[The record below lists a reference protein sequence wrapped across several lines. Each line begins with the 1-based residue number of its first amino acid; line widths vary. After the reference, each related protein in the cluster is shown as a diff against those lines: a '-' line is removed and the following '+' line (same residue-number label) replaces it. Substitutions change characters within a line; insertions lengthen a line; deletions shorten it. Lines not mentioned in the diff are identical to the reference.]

1 MTHPNGRTTHL
12 GERAAHPDERIAP
25 KAPTGAEAPSVCA
38 SEIARDASR
47 RTSSRRQ
54 RAVAGAV
61 AVCAAALIATSAC
74 FLFVPADHNDIG
86 SLFATTTE
94 AASQRGQDD
103 AENADAPDEGRNDDA
118 AREEAD
124 AGSQTAFGAAPSS
137 DGGTS
142 SPSGAGTATSPDTG
156 ESADSVELPDGGA
169 SEPSPSQ
176 AATVT
181 VSVTVSSSAVGGS
194 VSGSARPTFPQGATA
209 YDALCAVGLSVNA
222 ERTSY
227 GIYVAAV
234 GGLAQKEHGGKS
246 GWMYSVN
253 GVVPMTSCGN
263 YILRDGDDVQWYYV
277 M

>member
-103 AENADAPDEGRNDDA
+103 AENADAPDGFADCLWRCAFIRRRHVFPFRCGHGDF
-118 AREEAD
+118 ARYWGICGLRRIARWRGFRTESIA
-124 AGSQTAFGAAPSS
+124 
-137 DGGTS
+137 
-142 SPSGAGTATSPDTG
+142 SGN
-156 ESADSVELPDGGA
+156 
-169 SEPSPSQ
+169 
-176 AATVT
+176 
-181 VSVTVSSSAVGGS
+181 
-194 VSGSARPTFPQGATA
+194 RHRF
-209 YDALCAVGLSVNA
+209 
-222 ERTSY
+222 
-227 GIYVAAV
+227 
-234 GGLAQKEHGGKS
+234 
-246 GWMYSVN
+246 
-253 GVVPMTSCGN
+253 
-263 YILRDGDDVQWYYV
+263 RDGFELCSGGQRVGKRTPDVSPRSHCL
-277 M
+277 